1 MLCQLEKQK
10 KNNNESNCASL
21 SSPSHNQYVILVMCA
36 IFEEINY
43 LYVFSNRKSRTFP
56 TALVVKNLLANA
68 GDIRDAGQIPG
79 WGRSPGGRH
88 GNPLQYSYLENP
100 MDTAA
105 WWAVVH
111 GVAKELDITEVT
123 QHECIEKVIQQNYNQ
138 KFLYVF
144 YMITVNNM
152 DRNYYF
158 KKYIKTSFLTYNSQL
173 RNLFKKLLLLI

>member
-68 GDIRDAGQIPG
+68 GDIRDAG
-79 WGRSPGGRH
+79 
-88 GNPLQYSYLENP
+88 
-100 MDTAA
+100 
-105 WWAVVH
+105 
-111 GVAKELDITEVT
+111 
-123 QHECIEKVIQQNYNQ
+123 
-138 KFLYVF
+138 
-144 YMITVNNM
+144 
-152 DRNYYF
+152 
-158 KKYIKTSFLTYNSQL
+158 
-173 RNLFKKLLLLI
+173 